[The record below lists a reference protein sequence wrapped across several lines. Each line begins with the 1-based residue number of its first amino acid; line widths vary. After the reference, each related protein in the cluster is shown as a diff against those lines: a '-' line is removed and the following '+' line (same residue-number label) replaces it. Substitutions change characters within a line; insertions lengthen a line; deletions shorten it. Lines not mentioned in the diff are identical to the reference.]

1 MKNKICTDILQSKKL
16 VEILPIE
23 SADMFWNYNHN
34 THTYDDIPKVL
45 VVNNWDDAYNKNIPC
60 WSLSALIE
68 LLPNKIVVNNENYF
82 LNFAKNNVEY
92 RGIVTWDGQKCIS
105 TDAENLLDACYN
117 MIVKL
122 KKDLDETENNKF
134 NLIEL

>member
-1 MKNKICTDILQSKKL
+1 MKSYTDLEQSKKL
-16 VEILPIE
+16 AKILPLE
-23 SADMFWNYNHN
+23 SADMRFCFS
-34 THTYDDIPKVL
+34 HTLNGRIIGHYPMIGREPSMGT
-45 VVNNWDDAYNKNIPC
+45 IPC

-82 LNFAKNNVEY
+82 LNFTKNNVEY

-105 TDAENLLDACYN
+105 TKAENLLDACYN

-122 KKDLDETENNKF
+122 KNDNIL
-134 NLIEL
+134 

>member
-1 MKNKICTDILQSKKL
+1 MKSYSDLKQSKIL
-16 VEILPIE
+16 AQILPIE
-23 SADMFWNYNHN
+23 SADMQYYADAVTKEDN
-34 THTYDDIPKVL
+34 PRVL
-45 VVNNWDDAYNKNIPC
+45 KTTEVPSKKSMYYTPC

-82 LNFAKNNVEY
+82 LNFTKKNVEY

-105 TDAENLLDACYN
+105 TKAENLLDTCYN

-122 KKDLDETENNKF
+122 KKR
-134 NLIEL
+134 

>member
-1 MKNKICTDILQSKKL
+1 MKSYTDLEQSKIL
-16 VEILPIE
+16 AQILPLA
-23 SADMFWNYNHN
+23 SADMHYATWTILDGEFIVSPNQGSTIEDLQEDYGNQ
-34 THTYDDIPKVL
+34 I
-45 VVNNWDDAYNKNIPC
+45 IPC

-82 LNFAKNNVEY
+82 LNFTKNNVEY

-105 TDAENLLDACYN
+105 TKTENLLDACYN

-122 KKDLDETENNKF
+122 KKDNIL
-134 NLIEL
+134 